1 MIDRG
6 LEKLLMVIFGVGG
19 IVIFVYVLAQPM
31 LAHERVS
38 AIIIGSMGLFWVLI
52 RVLLLRSMR
61 AKIHVGRDSS

>member
-6 LEKLLMVIFGVGG
+6 LEKLLMVIFGAGG
-19 IVIFVYVLAQPM
+19 IVIFVHVLAQPM

-52 RVLLLRSMR
+52 RVLLWRSMR

>member
-6 LEKLLMVIFGVGG
+6 LEKFLMVIFSAGG
-19 IVIFVYVLAQPM
+19 IAIFIYVLAQPIP
-31 LAHERVS
+31 AHERVS